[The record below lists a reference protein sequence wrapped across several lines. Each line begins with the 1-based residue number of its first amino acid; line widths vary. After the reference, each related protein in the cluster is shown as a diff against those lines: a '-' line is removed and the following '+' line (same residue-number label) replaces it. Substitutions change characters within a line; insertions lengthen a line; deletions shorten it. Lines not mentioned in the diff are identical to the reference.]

1 MVVTRKVAVC
11 LAALTL
17 LASGIKA
24 QTREDKMVKTPNYA
38 LAERFS
44 AKRVGQ
50 MVFST
55 TVKPEWFRNGNRF
68 LYTWKTSEGTNYYI
82 AEPATG
88 TVKPV
93 FDMEKLAMQIT
104 EIVKDP
110 FEARHLPIRNLRID
124 PENDNVLKFDI
135 QSSQEKKD
143 TSKNA
148 KTEKLTYH
156 FKYDITSKKLTFN
169 TKDEDAK
176 YPEWANVSPNGL
188 VGVYM
193 KNSNL
198 FYMDT
203 LNMRKAAKD
212 PKDSTLVEHRIT
224 SDGFKDFCYAAGNYA
239 GNTVTDTTKRVF
251 PFDLAWSPNSKHFA
265 VMRWDMRPVKDFW
278 VINSLSSPRPTLET
292 YKYQMPGEPGPL
304 GHLYIFNANDWS
316 SHQVKINA
324 FKDQDLSLQTA
335 PGTVKTSFN
344 EFDNYTWLGDNSGFY
359 LNRLSRDLKR
369 LDICYVGIGS
379 DSTKTV
385 LSERMNTYVES
396 RPLRIIDNGR
406 KMIHWSERNGWANL
420 YLYNADGTLIR
431 NLTEGAYHVDDVLA
445 VNEKEGYVLF
455 RACGKEKG
463 ENPYQMHVYSV
474 SLQGGEPK
482 LLDMPDMNIDAIA
495 TEDGKYFIANY

>member
-1 MVVTRKVAVC
+1 MIVTRKVAVC

-82 AEPATG
+82 AEPASG

-176 YPEWANVSPNGL
+176 YPEWANVSPDGL
-188 VGVYM
+188 VGV
-193 KNSNL
+193 
-198 FYMDT
+198 
-203 LNMRKAAKD
+203 
-212 PKDSTLVEHRIT
+212 
-224 SDGFKDFCYAAGNYA
+224 
-239 GNTVTDTTKRVF
+239 
-251 PFDLAWSPNSKHFA
+251 
-265 VMRWDMRPVKDFW
+265 
-278 VINSLSSPRPTLET
+278 
-292 YKYQMPGEPGPL
+292 
-304 GHLYIFNANDWS
+304 
-316 SHQVKINA
+316 
-324 FKDQDLSLQTA
+324 
-335 PGTVKTSFN
+335 
-344 EFDNYTWLGDNSGFY
+344 
-359 LNRLSRDLKR
+359 
-369 LDICYVGIGS
+369 
-379 DSTKTV
+379 
-385 LSERMNTYVES
+385 
-396 RPLRIIDNGR
+396 
-406 KMIHWSERNGWANL
+406 
-420 YLYNADGTLIR
+420 
-431 NLTEGAYHVDDVLA
+431 
-445 VNEKEGYVLF
+445 
-455 RACGKEKG
+455 
-463 ENPYQMHVYSV
+463 
-474 SLQGGEPK
+474 
-482 LLDMPDMNIDAIA
+482 
-495 TEDGKYFIANY
+495 